1 MSTTQTPSATFTQMF
16 FFSVK
21 VTVGVG
27 ALALPQQ
34 VAAVGYV
41 WSAVMLVL
49 VGVAIWWGSA
59 ALLRAKRAVEES
71 GTPVVTYQDVARGVL
86 GVEGQRVVEV
96 SIVAFQLG
104 VCCVYFYF
112 IADELADL
120 FPASSGGLT
129 RVEWI
134 LVLYPPVAVVSCL
147 RYLRDM
153 ADVAKVAFFCYG
165 RRPGTLGYR
174 VSAPKRRGVVPRCQI
189 ENTLFGGRRA
199 MKRLLACV
207 LCSVFTIFTT
217 VAFLGALAFTDPS
230 DPLTE
235 SVYDAYGGVL
245 PTLLNVFVLVSVAM
259 TYPLQFYAAVS
270 LLERVIGFGPGATQ
284 ARDAEAAASVWIT
297 AEDGG
302 WASVALR
309 CALVAVTALVA
320 IVVPSLSDL
329 IDIIGAPRAWL
340 ALTIPAL
347 LDLCAGLSMKAYPMT
362 PMDVSV
368 ASFVLTTSFILAI
381 CGTTSVIMAL

>member
-1 MSTTQTPSATFTQMF
+1 
-16 FFSVK
+16 
-21 VTVGVG
+21 
-27 ALALPQQ
+27 
-34 VAAVGYV
+34 
-41 WSAVMLVL
+41 
-49 VGVAIWWGSA
+49 
-59 ALLRAKRAVEES
+59 
-71 GTPVVTYQDVARGVL
+71 
-86 GVEGQRVVEV
+86 
-96 SIVAFQLG
+96 
-104 VCCVYFYF
+104 
-112 IADELADL
+112 
-120 FPASSGGLT
+120 
-129 RVEWI
+129 
-134 LVLYPPVAVVSCL
+134 
-147 RYLRDM
+147 
-153 ADVAKVAFFCYG
+153 
-165 RRPGTLGYR
+165 
-174 VSAPKRRGVVPRCQI
+174 
-189 ENTLFGGRRA
+189 

-207 LCSVFTIFTT
+207 LCCVFTIFTT

-284 ARDAEAAASVWIT
+284 ARDAEVALGRSGSSGQLRSRADERPLLLADRPATIGGAPPEPKAAASVWIT

-329 IDIIGAPRAWL
+329 IDIIGALLAPWL

-362 PMDVSV
+362 PVDVSV